1 MANIPGNDQ
10 DNVLVGDP
18 LGVASN
24 DVLNSSWFLGA
35 DWMFGGSGNDVYNV
49 NSPGD
54 NVREFAGSGSGID
67 TVVSRTSYML
77 GDNLENLRLD
87 NSLLAVTGKGNSL
100 NNSIT
105 GNNNIN
111 NLSGFDGND
120 TLRGGNGSDTLNGG
134 NGDDRLFGDSGNDT
148 LNGGNGDDIIIGG
161 AGKDTMSDGNGTDT
175 FRYFATSEST
185 AGVNRDVIL
194 NFDRGFDKIEL
205 RAIDANITL
214 NGDQAFNFIGKAA
227 FSGLA
232 GEVRYVDTGS
242 NLVVQVDIQGDG
254 NTIAEMEIQ
263 LNGGGVV
270 GVLAATDFIL

>member
-1 MANIPGNDQ
+1 
-10 DNVLVGDP
+10 
-18 LGVASN
+18 
-24 DVLNSSWFLGA
+24 
-35 DWMFGGSGNDVYNV
+35 
-49 NSPGD
+49 
-54 NVREFAGSGSGID
+54 
-67 TVVSRTSYML
+67 ML

-270 GVLAATDFIL
+270 GVLAAPDFIL